1 MNWYVEAL
9 KKYAVFSG
17 RARRKEYWYFFLF
30 HIIIFLVLM
39 TIDILIGSYSAE
51 TRIGLLSALY
61 LLATLIPHIAVGVR
75 RLHDTNR
82 SGWWILIGFVPILG
96 IVLLIFMVQ
105 DSQPSENQYGPNP
118 KVAADSSSVAA
129 TKYQGRVSISPPT
142 SQQET
147 ALDEERI
154 YTIIAKEL
162 ETGVTDKGLW
172 TRLFAECSGDEKQ
185 TKVLYIKQRAE
196 RLIANERL
204 RLEQLARESAERSH
218 IEKLA
223 NAALG
228 GTDVKNMDAGELYN
242 IAYNLY
248 DTKKHDKAE
257 IICNYLF
264 DKFPN
269 SMQATWAKNII
280 GRIKPS

>member
-1 MNWYVEAL
+1 
-9 KKYAVFSG
+9 
-17 RARRKEYWYFFLF
+17 
-30 HIIIFLVLM
+30 
-39 TIDILIGSYSAE
+39 
-51 TRIGLLSALY
+51 
-61 LLATLIPHIAVGVR
+61 
-75 RLHDTNR
+75 
-82 SGWWILIGFVPILG
+82 
-96 IVLLIFMVQ
+96 MVQ

-204 RLEQLARESAERSH
+204 RLEQLARESAERSR

-228 GTDVKNMDAGELYN
+228 GTDVKNMDAGELYKKN
-242 IAYNLY
+242 KEVDYVCCSVCNFEQWIGY
-248 DTKKHDKAE
+248 DRCQKCGA
-257 IICNYLF
+257 
-264 DKFPN
+264 KFP
-269 SMQATWAKNII
+269 
-280 GRIKPS
+280 GE